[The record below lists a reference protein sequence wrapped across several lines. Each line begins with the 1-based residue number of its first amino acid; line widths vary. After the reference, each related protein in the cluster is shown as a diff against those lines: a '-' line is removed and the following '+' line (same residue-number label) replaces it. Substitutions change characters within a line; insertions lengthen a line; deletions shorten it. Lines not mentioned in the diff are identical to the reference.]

1 MNTRLSDAELA
12 EMAAEGRLVGYF
24 GYGSL
29 VNRATLRT
37 GIVAAFPARLSGW
50 RRFWRSPP
58 DLGSL
63 DHDRVRPALLT
74 VGRQAGAQIDGLL
87 VIDLAENLAAVDA
100 REIHYHRR
108 EISAADLAFADAPP
122 AWSCPLHVYEARED
136 VPAVAGAPAI
146 WRSYLDAVLQG
157 FRAEHGPDG
166 VHRFMTETDGF
177 DFAIE
182 EDRAAP
188 LYPRAVRLD
197 GEEIDLYDRVT
208 ARLKATVT

>member
-1 MNTRLSDAELA
+1 MITRVSDAELA
-12 EMAAEGRLVGYF
+12 ELAIEGRLVGYF

-37 GIVAAFPARLSGW
+37 GIVAAYPARLSGW
-50 RRFWRSPP
+50 RRFWRAPP

-63 DHDRVRPALLT
+63 DHDRERPALLT
-74 VGRQAGAQIDGLL
+74 VGRQAGAAIDGLL

-108 EISAADLAFADAPP
+108 DIAAGDLSFPAATPAFT
-122 AWSCPLHVYEARED
+122 CPLHVYEARED
-136 VPAVAGAPAI
+136 VAVVPGAPLI
-146 WRSYLDAVLQG
+146 WRSYLDAVMQG
-157 FRAEHGPDG
+157 FRAEYGADG
-166 VHRFMTETDGF
+166 VRRFIAETAGF
-177 DFAIE
+177 DFAIA

-197 GEEIDLYDRVT
+197 GEEIGLYDALT
-208 ARLKATVT
+208 ARLKAAAT

>member
-1 MNTRLSDAELA
+1 MNTRVSEAEL
-12 EMAAEGRLVGYF
+12 ERMAADGRLVGYF

-50 RRFWRSPP
+50 RRFWRAPP
-58 DLGSL
+58 DLGCL

-74 VGRQAGAQIDGLL
+74 VGRQAGAAIDGLL

-108 EISAADLAFADAPP
+108 EVSANDLTFTGARLACA
-122 AWSCPLHVYEARED
+122 CPLYVYEARED
-136 VPAVAGAPAI
+136 VPAVAGTPLI

-157 FRAEHGPDG
+157 FRVEHGLDG
-166 VHRFMTETDGF
+166 VHRFLAETEGF
-177 DFAIE
+177 DYAIA

-188 LYPRAVRLD
+188 LYPRAVGLD
-197 GEEIDLYDRVT
+197 GEEIGLYDAVT
-208 ARLKATVT
+208 ARLKAAAT

>member
-12 EMAAEGRLVGYF
+12 ELAVDGRLVGYF

-37 GIVAAFPARLSGW
+37 GIVAAYPARLNGW
-50 RRFWRSPP
+50 RRFWRAPP

-74 VGRQAGAQIDGLL
+74 VGRQAGAAIDGLL
-87 VIDLAENLAAVDA
+87 VIDLADNLAAVDA

-108 EISAADLAFADAPP
+108 DIADDELVFAGTRPGF
-122 AWSCPLHVYEARED
+122 SCPLHVYEARED
-136 VPAVAGAPAI
+136 VPAVAGAPLI

-157 FRAEHGPDG
+157 FRAEYGVDG
-166 VHRFMTETDGF
+166 VHRFMAETGGF
-177 DFAIE
+177 DFAVE
-182 EDRAAP
+182 EDRTAP

-197 GEEIDLYDRVT
+197 GEEIGLYDALT
-208 ARLKATVT
+208 ARLKAAAT

>member
-12 EMAAEGRLVGYF
+12 EMAAERRLVGYF

-37 GIVAAFPARLSGW
+37 GIVAAYPARLSGW

-74 VGRQAGAQIDGLL
+74 VGRQVGAAVDGLL

-108 EISAADLAFADAPP
+108 EISVSELSFYGPTP

-136 VPAVAGAPAI
+136 VPAVSGTPLI

-166 VHRFMTETDGF
+166 VHRFMSETAGF
-177 DFAIE
+177 DFAIA
-182 EDRAAP
+182 EDRDAP

-197 GEEIDLYDRVT
+197 GEEIGLYDRVT
-208 ARLKATVT
+208 ARLKAAVT